1 MLRDLL
7 GYRIVNP
14 MYLEFHR
21 EMEKYYIYN
30 DKIYQIIRISKHSKL
45 DGWYVDILIRNID
58 TNKVSKIFIPYKTF
72 KSKKLYD
79 KKPKM
84 EKIKEQNAKT

>member
-30 DKIYQIIRISKHSKL
+30 DKIYQIVRVSKSYRL
-45 DGWYVDILIRNID
+45 DGGWYVEMLIKKSNGNFKTIEMTLDDFRKKQLYVGKRN
-58 TNKVSKIFIPYKTF
+58 TN
-72 KSKKLYD
+72 
-79 KKPKM
+79 
-84 EKIKEQNAKT
+84 E

>member
-30 DKIYQIIRISKHSKL
+30 DKIYQIIRMSKRYKL
-45 DGWYVDILIRNID
+45 DGGWYVDISIRNIK
-58 TNKVSKIFIPYKTF
+58 TNKISSIFIPYKTF
-72 KSKKLYD
+72 KEKKLYD
-79 KKPKM
+79 KKPKL
-84 EKIKEQNAKT
+84 KEQNEEK

>member
-14 MYLEFHR
+14 IYLEFHR

-30 DKIYQIIRISKHSKL
+30 DKIYQIIRMSKHYKL

-79 KKPKM
+79 KKPKI
-84 EKIKEQNAKT
+84 ENQNEGTK